1 MTHAPTLEKPSTKTP
16 NVKIKRFSSK
26 PGGGLSRMPLVLLFV
41 YLGLPLLALLLFS
54 FSRQWGSTV
63 LPSAYTLE
71 HWGTVLQNQD
81 VLLATGRS
89 LFVTAMVC
97 IINWIIVI
105 PAAYIAVVVSPKLR
119 SLFHGLAIAPFA
131 LPWIVIAAG
140 MQLTVGEFAP
150 QLFAT
155 VGLLIVTICAVT
167 FPYLYWAVE
176 SSLMTNNVK
185 QLSEAAQ
192 LSGAGWWQTMTQVVV
207 PAARKGIM
215 SGTLLVASSAFGEFA
230 ITQIIIGGAYETLP
244 LWTLRMFQGRTP
256 GAGTELAAVSFA
268 IFLVLFAISLIL
280 SRIDSDP
287 SQPTLG
293 GAQKLKTK
301 RGVKR

>member
-1 MTHAPTLEKPSTKTP
+1 MIHTP
-16 NVKIKRFSSK
+16 NVKMKRQS
-26 PGGGLSRMPLVLLFV
+26 PRLTGGKGRTPIVLLFV
-41 YLGLPLLALLLFS
+41 YLGLPLVALLLFS
-54 FSRQWGSTV
+54 FSRLWDGTV
-63 LPSAYTLE
+63 FPTAFTLQ
-71 HWGTVLQNQD
+71 HWGTVFENQD
-81 VLLATGRS
+81 VLSATGRS

-97 IINWIIVI
+97 IINWIVVI
-105 PAAYIAVVVSPKLR
+105 PAAYIGVVVAPKLR
-119 SLFHGLAIAPFA
+119 ALFHGLAIAPFA

-140 MQLTVGEFAP
+140 MQLTVGELAP

-176 SSLMTNNVK
+176 SALITNNVK

-192 LSGAGWWQTMTQVVV
+192 LSGAGWLQTMTQVVV

-268 IFLVLFAISLIL
+268 IFLVLLAISLIL
-280 SRIDSDP
+280 TRIDSDP
-287 SQPTLG
+287 SQPSLG
-293 GAQKLKTK
+293 GSQKLKAK
-301 RGVKR
+301 KGVKR